1 VDTKWTPLRPE
12 LFLLFNESTHRRL
25 AILLLVMHQVLFERT
40 LDHYLIFTCYGPLR
54 EELVALSLRV
64 YLIRYL
70 ALQKA
75 RSYKKSFKCG
85 RGGVTLIRLARGH
98 DLGSCGLDLELIIY
112 HVHKVPVF
120 VSDRILVPASI
131 ETNCIVPS

>member
-1 VDTKWTPLRPE
+1 
-12 LFLLFNESTHRRL
+12 
-25 AILLLVMHQVLFERT
+25 LV
-40 LDHYLIFTCYGPLR
+40 P
-54 EELVALSLRV
+54 LSLRV

-85 RGGVTLIRLARGH
+85 RGGVTLIRLARRH
-98 DLGSCGLDLELIIY
+98 YLGSRGLDLELIIY